1 MVAGNDSDMMFAAT
15 QLMQLFAANGRAH
28 GLQDKCFFGGRGHRL
43 LNLGTK
49 DCERTIF
56 LQFRASVPFPY
67 GNSSFIF

>member
-43 LNLGTK
+43 INLRTK

-56 LQFRASVPFPY
+56 LQFQRKRSLY
-67 GNSSFIF
+67 IR